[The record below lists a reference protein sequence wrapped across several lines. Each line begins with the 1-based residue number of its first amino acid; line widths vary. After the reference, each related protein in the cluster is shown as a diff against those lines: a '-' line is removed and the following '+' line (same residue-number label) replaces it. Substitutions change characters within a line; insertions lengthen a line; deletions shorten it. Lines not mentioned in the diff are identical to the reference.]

1 MVTANE
7 PLGASILAMI
17 YFGDVVFA
25 FSGAL
30 VAARHRMDILGIV
43 LIGIVTGIGGGTLRD
58 IILGH
63 PVWWV
68 QNPIELVLCASTA
81 ILAYFVKHVPFGREG
96 LAKWADAV
104 GLATFA
110 VVGAHVAQRDGAS
123 LVVVAFLGMMT
134 ATGGGVMR
142 DLLTQTRP
150 MILSGEIYATAAL
163 IGAAAYAVLSRYGVD
178 QTLAAFLGIALAFV
192 TRGASMLFHIRFG
205 VMGEPFITVGRQPEA
220 KPGEDA

>member
-1 MVTANE
+1 MTAE
-7 PLGASILAMI
+7 PLPIALIAMN
-17 YFGDVVFA
+17 YFGDIVFA

-43 LIGIVTGIGGGTLRD
+43 LIGMVTGIGGGTLRD

-68 QNPIELVLCASTA
+68 QNPIELVLCTITA
-81 ILAYFVKHVPFGREG
+81 ILAYFVKHVPLGREG

-110 VVGAHVAQRDGAS
+110 VVGAHVAQQDGAS

-134 ATGGGVMR
+134 ATGGGVIR

-163 IGAAAYAVLSRYGVD
+163 IGAAAYAVLSRYGWSTPWRPSSPSRSPLSPEVL
-178 QTLAAFLGIALAFV
+178 QCCFTSASVSWESRLSQLGGSLKLARRR
-192 TRGASMLFHIRFG
+192 TRD
-205 VMGEPFITVGRQPEA
+205 V
-220 KPGEDA
+220 

>member
-1 MVTANE
+1 MTAE
-7 PLGASILAMI
+7 PLPIALIAMN
-17 YFGDVVFA
+17 YFGDIVFA

-43 LIGIVTGIGGGTLRD
+43 LIGMVTGIGGGTLRD

-68 QNPIELVLCASTA
+68 QNPIELVLCAITA
-81 ILAYFVKHVPFGREG
+81 ILAYFVKHVPPGREG

-110 VVGAHVAQRDGAS
+110 VVGAHVAQQGGAS

-134 ATGGGVMR
+134 ATGGGVIR

-178 QTLAAFLGIALAFV
+178 HTLAAFLAFALAFV
-192 TRGASMLFHIRFG
+192 IRGTSMLFHIRFG
-205 VMGEPFITVGRQPEA
+205 VMGEPIITVGRQPETNP
-220 KPGEDA
+220 KEDA